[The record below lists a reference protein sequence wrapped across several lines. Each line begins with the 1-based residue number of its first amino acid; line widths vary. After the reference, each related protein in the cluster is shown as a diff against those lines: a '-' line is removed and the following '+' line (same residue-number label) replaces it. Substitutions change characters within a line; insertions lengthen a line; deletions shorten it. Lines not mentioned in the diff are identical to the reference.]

1 LYYRG
6 GARLKNNDRISL
18 YSLVLHFNKGAPE
31 LTEADVKRLIKGLL
45 DTLRIGA
52 KTKGWSY
59 WIWVAYSE
67 ENLRSL
73 KKADRHIHIVL
84 YCKGALYGKN
94 GIIDSIKHYWIPPTP
109 KARKKGDKPAP
120 KRQRWGKVCNREV
133 YNTIGFL
140 GYIKSQSSFTVREQ
154 KSIGADIDLPLERIQ
169 EYEISKA
176 EYDSK
181 YKTS

>member
-1 LYYRG
+1 M
-6 GARLKNNDRISL
+6 KNIDRVSL
-18 YSLVLHFNKGAPE
+18 YSLVLHFNKGAPQ
-31 LTEADVKRLIKGLL
+31 LTEADIKKLIKGLL

-52 KTKGWSY
+52 KNKGWSY

-73 KKADRHIHIVL
+73 KKTDRHIHILL

-109 KARKKGDKPAP
+109 RARKKGDKPVP

-133 YNTIGFL
+133 YDAIGFL
-140 GYIKSQSSFTVREQ
+140 GYLRAQSNFTLREQ
-154 KSIGADIDLPLERIQ
+154 KSGGAEEIIPLEKMA
-169 EYEISKA
+169 EYEITKA